1 MNHFFNQI
9 RRKMPEIGF
18 FLFFHNWLLLIA
30 DCMWFQV
37 TETMHPM
44 TQKLDLDFWIWI
56 GFGFFLFLHN
66 WPLLIA
72 DCMWFQV
79 TKTMHPMAQKL
90 TRMTQ
95 KVDLNQDLWW
105 FVTPIPMALA
115 VALRLVYASN
125 AGTTYWIPKKQ

>member
-18 FLFFHNWLLLIA
+18 FFCFFIIGLCWLPIV
-30 DCMWFQV
+30 CGSKW
-37 TETMHPM
+37 P
-44 TQKLDLDFWIWI
+44 KLCIQWPKSWPGWPKRWILDFLD
-56 GFGFFLFLHN
+56 FFHN

-79 TKTMHPMAQKL
+79 TKTIHPMAQKL
-90 TRMTQ
+90 TKMTQ